1 MSAGVKN
8 IERVHAV
15 QQVYRQ
21 VLDAMSRP
29 GKIVQL
35 DMPSFIRRE
44 APDAYVVVLG
54 MMLLD
59 QSVSYE
65 VIGDPSLAEQLQLY
79 TLSRRLPIET
89 CDYVFLT
96 TTDAGVLADVNI
108 VSCKRGT
115 FTFPD
120 ESATIICR
128 VHQLG
133 AGSEGRKGSVKLT
146 MRGPGIA
153 EEQEL
158 SIDGLTGS
166 LLSGWQASNAEFPLG
181 VDWIFVDESGRV
193 ACVPRS
199 TKFSWEVA

>member
-1 MSAGVKN
+1 MSVGVKSM
-8 IERVHAV
+8 ERVHAV

-29 GKIVQL
+29 GKIVQIEA
-35 DMPSFIRRE
+35 PSFVRRE
-44 APDAYVVVLG
+44 AADAYIVALG

-65 VIGDPSLAEQLQLY
+65 VIGDMSLAEQLQLY
-79 TLSRRLPIET
+79 TLSRRQELQA

-96 TTDAGVLADVNI
+96 TSDAAAQASVDI
-108 VSCKRGT
+108 ESCKRGT

-128 VHQLG
+128 VHELG

-146 MRGPGIA
+146 MQGPGIA
-153 EEQEL
+153 EEQQL
-158 SIDGLTGS
+158 SIDGLAGS
-166 LLSGWQASNAEFPLG
+166 LVSGWQASNAEFPLG
-181 VDWIFVDESGRV
+181 IDWIFVDEMGRV

>member
-8 IERVHAV
+8 AERVHAV

-35 DMPSFIRRE
+35 DAPSFIRRD
-44 APDAYVVVLG
+44 AADAYVLMLG

-65 VIGDPSLAEQLQLY
+65 VIGDMSLAEQLQLY
-79 TLSRRLPIET
+79 TLSRRQPIET
-89 CDYVFLT
+89 CDYVFLA
-96 TTDAGVLADVNI
+96 TTDAGAQAGVDIA
-108 VSCKRGT
+108 SCKRGT

-120 ESATIICR
+120 ESATIICCVR
-128 VHQLG
+128 QLG

-153 EEQEL
+153 KEQEL
-158 SIDGLTGS
+158 LIDGLTGN
-166 LLSGWQASNAEFPLG
+166 LLSGWRASNEEFPLG
-181 VDWIFVDESGRV
+181 VDWIFVDESGCV